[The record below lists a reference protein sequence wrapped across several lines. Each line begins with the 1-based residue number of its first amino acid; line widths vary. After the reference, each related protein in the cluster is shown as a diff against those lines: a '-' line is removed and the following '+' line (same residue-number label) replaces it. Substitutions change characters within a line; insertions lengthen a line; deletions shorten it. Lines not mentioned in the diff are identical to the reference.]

1 MSNLKKIIY
10 KIWSLIILLVLLNFV
25 YLALFYEKDL
35 QEHSELINKIRA
47 IDPKAEI
54 VYFGESSNTSFDS
67 LDCDQRSISKMCAD
81 YFPSIT
87 FGHVTKVASHGSIYK
102 TLIQQLNG
110 KPNIKTVIVTLNL
123 RTFNADCRF
132 SNLETPLQ
140 KSLVLLKNYPP
151 LFNRFLLSFKVYD
164 IKTKKQ
170 REAQVLESWK
180 MDSFIVGSNIPY
192 RTTYDWNDA
201 MSLIGVKNPDGTL
214 NQKLTD
220 LACHYI
226 KGYAFVIDTLT
237 NPRIK
242 DFDEIVAY
250 AKAKH
255 WNLVFNLLAENIQT
269 AKTLV
274 NDELVSMIKQNRNM
288 LVQRYESKGVLVV
301 DQLQMVDSAYFT
313 DKTWTTEH
321 YNETGRKIIARNLA
335 YDLQLFHPNQF
346 IDHQKNILK
355 GRVLKSN
362 CDGEVQWSQVQ
373 TLSEEM
379 FFSPVRSSKIDSI
392 HPYSL
397 TLEQKVEEVSDS
409 SIRSIIFNAKLFRI
423 NLNST
428 PKLILEINSN
438 GKQSYWTGVDI
449 NSMSPEASKWL
460 DIEQTFLVGGHIS
473 TGDVIK
479 IYLFNESSSPVY
491 IDNFKVSFL

>member
-10 KIWSLIILLVLLNFV
+10 KIWSFILLLVLLNFV
-25 YLALFYEKDL
+25 YITLFYEKDL
-35 QEHSELINKIRA
+35 QEHSEIINKIRA
-47 IDPKAEI
+47 IDPKTEI

-67 LDCDQRSISKMCAD
+67 MDCDQRSISQMCAD
-81 YFPSIT
+81 YFPNIT

-102 TLIQQLNG
+102 TLIQQLGG

-180 MDSFIVGSNIPY
+180 MDSFVLGSYIPY

-201 MSLIGVKNPDGTL
+201 MSLIGVKNQDGTL

-226 KGYAFVIDTLT
+226 KGYAFVIDTMT

-274 NDELVSMIKQNRNM
+274 NDELASMIKQNRNM
-288 LVQRYESKGVLVV
+288 LVRRYESKVVLVV
-301 DQLQMVDSAYFT
+301 DQLQMVDSAY
-313 DKTWTTEH
+313 

-335 YDLQLFHPNQF
+335 YELQRYHPNQF

-362 CDGEVQWSQVQ
+362 CDGHDQWSQIQ

-379 FFSPVRSSKIDSI
+379 FFSPNRSSKVDSI

-409 SIRSIIFNAKLFRI
+409 SIRSIIFNTILYKTNI
-423 NLNST
+423 NST

-449 NSMSPEASKWL
+449 NTMSSEACKWL
-460 DIEQTFLVGGHIS
+460 DIEQTFLVSGLIS
-473 TGDVIK
+473 NGDVIK

-491 IDNFKVSFL
+491 VDDFKVSFL

>member
-10 KIWSLIILLVLLNFV
+10 KIWSFILLLVLLNFV
-25 YLALFYEKDL
+25 YITLFYEKDL
-35 QEHSELINKIRA
+35 QEHSEIINKIRA

-67 LDCDQRSISKMCAD
+67 MDCDQRSISQMCAD
-81 YFPSIT
+81 YFPNIT

-102 TLIQQLNG
+102 TLIQQLSG

-123 RTFNADCRF
+123 RTFNVDCRF

-180 MDSFIVGSNIPY
+180 MDSFVVSPNTPY

-201 MSLIGVKNPDGTL
+201 MAINGIKNPNGTL
-214 NQKLTD
+214 NQKLTE

-242 DFDEIVAY
+242 DFDDIVDY
-250 AKAKH
+250 AKSKD
-255 WNLVFNLLAENIQT
+255 WNLVFNLMSENIQT
-269 AKTLV
+269 ARALV
-274 NDELVSMIKQNRNM
+274 NDDLVGMIKQNRNL
-288 LVQRYESKGVLVV
+288 LVDRYKSKGVLVV

-335 YDLQLFHPNQF
+335 YDIQLFHPNQF

-355 GRVLKSN
+355 GRVLKTN
-362 CDGEVQWSQVQ
+362 CDAHVQWSQIQ

-379 FFSPVRSSKIDSI
+379 FFSPTRSSKVDSI

-409 SIRSIIFNAKLFRI
+409 SIRSIIFNAKLYKTNI
-423 NLNST
+423 NST

-449 NSMSPEASKWL
+449 NSMSPEACKWL

-491 IDNFKVSFL
+491 VDDFKVSFL